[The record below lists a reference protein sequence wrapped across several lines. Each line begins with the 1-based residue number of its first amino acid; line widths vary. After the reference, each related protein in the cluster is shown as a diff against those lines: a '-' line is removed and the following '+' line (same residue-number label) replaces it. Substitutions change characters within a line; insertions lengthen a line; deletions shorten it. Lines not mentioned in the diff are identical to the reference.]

1 HEQCRI
7 YHSLIIRGY
16 NRFRITIS
24 NGTSMNFFN
33 ELKRRASGQPPV
45 RYPNRPEPNAL
56 KEALDAGQRLK
67 RAENYPGA
75 LEALT
80 SAMQLAIS
88 SGDASSMT
96 IIALN
101 QAD

>member
-1 HEQCRI
+1 
-7 YHSLIIRGY
+7 
-16 NRFRITIS
+16 
-24 NGTSMNFFN
+24 MNFFN
-33 ELKRRASGQPPV
+33 ELKRRASGQPPA

-101 QAD
+101 QAEVYCGLKR